1 MQLRKTLSKHLISNE
16 AWGRCGSLGFQTAAE
31 KPDLRCAVDDVRV
44 AVWELIFYILPRMF
58 GLFVKGDVD
67 WVDVTT
73 CVDNAIVGV
82 SVYICDKSEGGLR
95 FELHVTYIWLGG
107 FWN

>member
-58 GLFVKGDVD
+58 GLFLNGDVD
-67 WVDVTT
+67 WVDVSS
-73 CVDNAIVGV
+73 CVESMVVGV
-82 SVYICDKSEGGLR
+82 SFCIYDESEG
-95 FELHVTYIWLGG
+95 FVLGCL
-107 FWN
+107 